1 MLLIIN
7 LGIILSLLIIVL
19 FDIVNIKNQIL
30 VTLYTLVILFLF
42 KIIFDKMIKN
52 NKRNINGK
60 EFNRKV
66 NNSNLKNNSGSCV
79 YRSDGKRQNNSFDLN
94 NLDNI
99 VKELKNISKSEEST
113 NLENN
118 EDKRIIIDKDGSGYI
133 FGEESGNEDFHYKDL
148 HNKSINARLNSS
160 DAESLLLDNVDC
172 TNDNSCII
180 EPSIYNFHKY

>member
-7 LGIILSLLIIVL
+7 LGIILSLLVVVL
-19 FDIVNIKNQIL
+19 FNIVNIKNQIL
-30 VTLYTLVILFLF
+30 TTLYVFVILFLF

-66 NNSNLKNNSGSCV
+66 NNSNIRNNPGSCV

-94 NLDNI
+94 NLNNI
-99 VKELKNISKSEEST
+99 VKELKNISKSEGSDI
-113 NLENN
+113 LENN
-118 EDKRIIIDKDGSGYI
+118 EDERLVIDKEGSGYI

-148 HNKSINARLNSS
+148 HNKSINARLNKS
-160 DAESLLLDNVDC
+160 DKSSLLLDNVDC